1 MKEVHNLT
9 GRCWGCCWAC
19 CCCCCGCRGGLC
31 WWVSVGRLPTASH
44 RPGGTPPSEGG
55 VPPPRWAEP
64 NYPRVSNLPSDH
76 WYYSNWIGR
85 DYNSRPLRLPPALL
99 VLLLQHLSSSL
110 LLVKMAFTF
119 AAFAYILA
127 LIIDAFLIFFAIF
140 HVGHV
145 SVPINE
151 QSKCFLWMIMKFFNW
166 ITTNHKNSIQMQLPT
181 SCDDSILK
189 YKLFLKIWKS
199 INCVL
204 LESKSKWGQIGPELW
219 KATCAVSIQ
228 RKLQI
233 VRNIGDK

>member
-1 MKEVHNLT
+1 ME
-9 GRCWGCCWAC
+9 GWQQRR
-19 CCCCCGCRGGLC
+19 RG
-31 WWVSVGRLPTASH
+31 SR
-44 RPGGTPPSEGG
+44 
-55 VPPPRWAEP
+55 
-64 NYPRVSNLPSDH
+64 
-76 WYYSNWIGR
+76 R

-99 VLLLQHLSSSL
+99 ILLLQRPSSSL

-151 QSKCFLWMIMKFFNW
+151 QCKCFLWMMMKFFNW
-166 ITTNHKNSIQMQLPT
+166 ITANHTNSIQMQLPT

-189 YKLFLKIWKS
+189 YKLFLEIWKW
-199 INCVL
+199 INCVP

-219 KATCAVSIQ
+219 KATCTVSIQ
-228 RKLQI
+228 KSNKLLQFFI
-233 VRNIGDK
+233 RCWQTM

>member
-1 MKEVHNLT
+1 MKKIIFLT
-9 GRCWGCCWAC
+9 INDNRNISSSLLHWSPS
-19 CCCCCGCRGGLC
+19 RKPNPTMGG
-31 WWVSVGRLPTASH
+31 WQQRRRSSR
-44 RPGGTPPSEGG
+44 
-55 VPPPRWAEP
+55 
-64 NYPRVSNLPSDH
+64 
-76 WYYSNWIGR
+76 R

-99 VLLLQHLSSSL
+99 ILLLQHLSSSL

-199 INCVL
+199 INCVPS
-204 LESKSKWGQIGPELW
+204 ESKSKWGQIGPELW

-228 RKLQI
+228 IKLQI
-233 VRNIGDK
+233 VIKKIQMLTNYIIILSLTFIFYLDNCLWRAEDRLQESNWSVWQS

>member
-1 MKEVHNLT
+1 M
-9 GRCWGCCWAC
+9 
-19 CCCCCGCRGGLC
+19 GG
-31 WWVSVGRLPTASH
+31 WQQRRRNSR
-44 RPGGTPPSEGG
+44 
-55 VPPPRWAEP
+55 
-64 NYPRVSNLPSDH
+64 
-76 WYYSNWIGR
+76 R

-99 VLLLQHLSSSL
+99 VLLLQRPSSSL

-166 ITTNHKNSIQMQLPT
+166 ITANHTNSIQMQLPT

-189 YKLFLKIWKS
+189 YKLFLEIWKS
-199 INCVL
+199 INCVS

-228 RKLQI
+228 RKLQVVKKI
-233 VRNIGDK
+233 QMMTNCVILILLTSNFYLDNCLWRAEDRLQESNWSVWQS

>member
-1 MKEVHNLT
+1 MKKIIFLT
-9 GRCWGCCWAC
+9 INDNRNISSSLLHWSPSRKPNPTM
-19 CCCCCGCRGGLC
+19 RG
-31 WWVSVGRLPTASH
+31 WQQRRQSSR
-44 RPGGTPPSEGG
+44 
-55 VPPPRWAEP
+55 
-64 NYPRVSNLPSDH
+64 
-76 WYYSNWIGR
+76 R

-99 VLLLQHLSSSL
+99 LLLLQRPSSSL

-233 VRNIGDK
+233 VRKNFRCWQTM